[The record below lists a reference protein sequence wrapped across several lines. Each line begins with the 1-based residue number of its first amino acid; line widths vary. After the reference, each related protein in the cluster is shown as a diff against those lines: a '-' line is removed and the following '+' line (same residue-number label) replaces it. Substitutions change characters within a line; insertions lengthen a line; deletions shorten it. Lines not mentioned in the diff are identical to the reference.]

1 MAGSSRTDQ
10 FADLRHD
17 LCTPINQIL
26 GYSEMLEED
35 AAVDH
40 PVFVDDLRK
49 IQQAATT
56 MLALV
61 RERVTGDC
69 LQVQASASAGLDG
82 TSVVPA
88 IPAYAFDVLTSLD
101 TASEQGV
108 CRLSARNQLRGRIL
122 VVDDDELNRDLL
134 ATRLSRQGHI
144 VTVAVDG
151 EDALACAKRQALD
164 LILLDV
170 MMPRLDGYETLL
182 ALKEDEALQALPVIM
197 ISALDELSSVVRCI
211 EAGAEDY
218 LPKPF
223 NPTLLRARVGACLK
237 EKARHDQEVA
247 LYQDLLKS
255 QQCLQRELLKAD
267 QRLKAVEP
275 AVRANPDLE
284 PLFEVFEAMTGAVQQ
299 RETDLRATMAS
310 LEIKISRDAVQ
321 TQVGSIVA
329 DPSFNLL
336 SQRAKAM
343 RERRQRRGGAE

>member
-1 MAGSSRTDQ
+1 MADSSRTDQ

-35 AAVDH
+35 AAADY
-40 PVFVDDLRK
+40 PAFVDDLRK
-49 IQQAATT
+49 IQQAAMM

-61 RERVTGDC
+61 RQRITVQY
-69 LQVQASASAGLDG
+69 LQAEESCAADRSS
-82 TSVVPA
+82 SVSA
-88 IPAYAFDVLTSLD
+88 IPDFAFDLLPPADDGAAHSSCEL
-101 TASEQGV
+101 APKSCQ
-108 CRLSARNQLRGRIL
+108 CGRIL
-122 VVDDDELNRDLL
+122 VVDDDVLNRDLL
-134 ATRLSRQGHI
+134 ASRLTRQGHI
-144 VTVAVDG
+144 VSVAVDG
-151 EDALACAKRQALD
+151 DDALNCARNQELD

-170 MMPRLDGYETLL
+170 MMPRLDGYQTLL
-182 ALKEDEALQALPVIM
+182 ALKDDDSLHAIPVIM

-211 EAGAEDY
+211 EAGAQDY

-223 NPTLLRARVGACLK
+223 NPTLLRARVGACLR
-237 EKARHDQEVA
+237 EKARHDEEVA
-247 LYQDLLKS
+247 LYQNLLKS
-255 QQCLQRELLKAD
+255 QQCLQRELARAD
-267 QRLKAVEP
+267 QCLRAADPLLRINPELK
-275 AVRANPDLE
+275 
-284 PLFEVFEAMTGAVQQ
+284 PLFEVFEAMTGAVQR

-310 LEIKISRDAVQ
+310 LEIKINRAAVQ